1 MAKFEVKG
9 KVEAVLAVKRGV
21 SQSGKEWALQDILIA
36 EPERELP
43 SGDKIQD
50 RVLVTI
56 DATKIA
62 APSIG
67 DEVIA
72 HCDLK
77 ASSKGERWWNNTRCW
92 KLEESAAEAKQ
103 MPLEAKQEV
112 KAPEQFDPYADNEG
126 TELPF

>member
-21 SQSGKEWALQDILIA
+21 SQSGKEWALQDLLIA

-77 ASSKGERWWNNTRCW
+77 ASSKGDKWWNNTRCW
-92 KLEESAAEAKQ
+92 KLEESGAELKQ
-103 MPLEAKQEV
+103 ATVEKQNIAEV
-112 KAPEQFDPYADNEG
+112 ERFDSDANNNS
-126 TELPF
+126 ELPF

>member
-9 KVEAVLAVKRGV
+9 KVVAVLAVKRGV
-21 SQSGKEWALQDILIA
+21 SQSGKEWALQDLLIA

-72 HCDLK
+72 HFDLK
-77 ASSKGERWWNNTRCW
+77 ASSKGDKWWNNTRCW
-92 KLEESAAEAKQ
+92 KLEESGAESKPMALGMK
-103 MPLEAKQEV
+103 EET
-112 KAPEQFDPYADNEG
+112 KATPEFDSYAENSE